1 MILHGIVDI
10 SLVNI
15 SLVNISLVNIL
26 IRIVSRFVRL
36 HLEGTKRYAG
46 VQLGYRTSPYLR
58 IGGSTS
64 AYCTCIGPTPGVCTH
79 IFENIVSTKRILHY
93 VHTYKTLCSV
103 VGCKYSIPYY
113 LTTEEAPAHTALA

>member
-46 VQLGYRTSPYLR
+46 VQLGYRTSPYLT
-58 IGGSTS
+58 IGGSTQ
-64 AYCTCIGPTPGVCTH
+64 
-79 IFENIVSTKRILHY
+79 RILHL
-93 VHTYKTLCSV
+93 HRS
-103 VGCKYSIPYY
+103 YSWSMYTHI
-113 LTTEEAPAHTALA
+113 

>member
-1 MILHGIVDI
+1 MILHGIVDISLVNISLVNI

-46 VQLGYRTSPYLR
+46 VQLGYRTSPYLT

-79 IFENIVSTKRILHY
+79 IFENIVSTKRILHLHRSMY
-93 VHTYKTLCSV
+93 TH
-103 VGCKYSIPYY
+103 I
-113 LTTEEAPAHTALA
+113 